1 MSKAKGRPAD
11 VSERTLPH
19 NLEAERAVLGACML
33 SRDAIEVAAGILL
46 GADFFRRAHGMIFDA
61 IVALHEKGGEADL
74 VTVKARLGKDLEEV
88 GGPAY
93 LSSLLDGVPRSTNTE
108 HYAGLVKSAALSRQQ
123 IYIATKLTAR
133 AYDQDDVADVASE
146 AGEALA
152 ALAGEAVDGGPVAI
166 RDVVFSAMEAIE
178 KAHEPGSGIVTGVA
192 TGFRRLDELTAGLH
206 PSQLV
211 IIGAR
216 TSQGKTALAL
226 NIVSNVAA
234 AGAAAGSGDVALIFS
249 LEMDRDE
256 LVMRMLATEAKVD
269 SHCLRSG
276 GAMTPADWSRLSQ
289 ALGTVSGWNVLID
302 DATEVGVREIA
313 ARARKVQAERGL
325 SLIVVDYIQ
334 LMTATGSRRYDNRT
348 MEVGSFSRGLKR
360 VAKKLKVPVV
370 VLAQLSRG
378 MEGHGKA
385 KPRPPQLSDLRESGD
400 LEQDAD
406 VVIFIYRPDEDSDR
420 GKLIVAKQRNGP
432 KGEIDIYYD
441 GAHVCFSDEPVAG
454 GQATM
459 ERSWTGE

>member
-1 MSKAKGRPAD
+1 MSKARGRPAD

-33 SRDAIEVAAGILL
+33 SKDAIEVAAGILVE
-46 GADFFRRAHGMIFDA
+46 ADFFRRAHGMIYDA
-61 IVALHEKGGEADL
+61 VVAVHEKGGEADL

-93 LSSLLDGVPRSTNTE
+93 LSSLLDGVPRSTNIE
-108 HYAGLVKSAALSRQQ
+108 HYAGLVKAAALSRQQ
-123 IYIATKLTAR
+123 IHIAEKLRVR
-133 AYDQDDVADVASE
+133 AYDQEDVADVASE

-192 TGFRRLDELTAGLH
+192 TGFRRLDDLTAGLH

-226 NIVSNVAA
+226 NIMANVAS
-234 AGAAAGSGDVALIFS
+234 AGHTALMFS
-249 LEMDRDE
+249 LEMERVE
-256 LVMRMLATEAKVD
+256 LVMRMLATESKVD
-269 SHCLRSG
+269 SHRLRSG
-276 GAMTPADWSRLSQ
+276 GAMTPGDWSRLSQ
-289 ALGTVSGWNVLID
+289 ALGTLGGWKVLID
-302 DATEVGVREIA
+302 DSPEVGVREIQT
-313 ARARKVQAERGL
+313 RARKVQAEHGL
-325 SLIVVDYIQ
+325 ALIVVDYVQ

-360 VAKKLKVPVV
+360 VAKKLQVPVV